1 MKTRE
6 VSDISAD
13 IGPMAHHASI
23 PTTIPMY
30 AYARPASILWQAVF
44 EGMIESGKT
53 EKQAIEW
60 LQSKGPR
67 YCLDG
72 TIGDQLRELGLALG
86 RSKECK

>member
-6 VSDISAD
+6 VTDISAD

-23 PTTIPMY
+23 PASIPMY
-30 AYARPASILWQAVF
+30 SYSRPAVILWQAVF

-67 YCLDG
+67 FCLDG
-72 TIGDQLRELGLALG
+72 DLGEQIRAMGLALG
-86 RSKECK
+86 KSAECR